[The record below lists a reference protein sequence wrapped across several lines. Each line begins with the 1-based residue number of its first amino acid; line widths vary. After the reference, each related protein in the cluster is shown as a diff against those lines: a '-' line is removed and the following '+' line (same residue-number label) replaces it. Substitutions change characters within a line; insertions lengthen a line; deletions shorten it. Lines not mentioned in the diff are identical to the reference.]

1 MDVRLKRSIVE
12 IGALENGIHLY
23 RFRYK
28 WADQQYVGVM
38 AQEVERIVPAA
49 VTQGRDGY
57 LLVNYE
63 RLGLRFQ
70 SYDQWLRSGHASAV
84 FPLTK

>member
-1 MDVRLKRSIVE
+1 
-12 IGALENGIHLY
+12 
-23 RFRYK
+23 
-28 WADQQYVGVM
+28 VGVM

-63 RLGLRFQ
+63 RLGLKFQ
-70 SYDQWLRSGHASAV
+70 SYDQWLRSGHARSV